1 MLDPSFGF
9 DPLSLAQQEDE
20 SEEPQAEAEPAPNP
34 ATAMTE
40 TRINSIMGALKK
52 IKALSKKPSLPK
64 AFHEMSQGQ
73 RHRVSSDFKLL
84 RGVYNELSQAVDIP
98 LIAKV
103 YKTKLTNEKGRY
115 D

>member
-20 SEEPQAEAEPAPNP
+20 SEEAEAKPAPNP
-34 ATAMTE
+34 AAAMNE

-103 YKTKLTNEKGRY
+103 YKTKLTEEKGRY